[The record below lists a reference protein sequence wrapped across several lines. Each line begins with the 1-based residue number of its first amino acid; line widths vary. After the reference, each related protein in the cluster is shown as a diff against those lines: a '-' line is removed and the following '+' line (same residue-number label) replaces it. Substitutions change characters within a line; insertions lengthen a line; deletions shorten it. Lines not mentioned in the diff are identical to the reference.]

1 MTQPPLSVD
10 VKTMEEKMLVFTQTV
25 RTGETE
31 ARTLVEEETTEEKA
45 LDRMVPLIIILS
57 CLITVLV
64 FVMII
69 VTLVKKSSEYG
80 KNSSLQTHV
89 GFNKN
94 LDKDIGPDIVNHV
107 KQSLH
112 KVYSLDQLNQVSFE
126 GFSSLNPSLIQGKY
140 NTLPARQIAIIESV
154 YNSPE
159 QTPLIPTP
167 KSILVKKVTFEKP
180 ARSASESEGSEG
192 TLEGNGGNY
201 LDTPAI
207 SSPLQLSYESF
218 QKLS

>member
-1 MTQPPLSVD
+1 M
-10 VKTMEEKMLVFTQTV
+10 
-25 RTGETE
+25 
-31 ARTLVEEETTEEKA
+31 A
-45 LDRMVPLIIILS
+45 
-57 CLITVLV
+57 
-64 FVMII
+64 
-69 VTLVKKSSEYG
+69 
-80 KNSSLQTHV
+80 
-89 GFNKN
+89 FNKN
-94 LDKDIGPDIVNHV
+94 LDRDVEPEPDILHHT
-107 KQSLH
+107 KHPPAALTHEGAGPGLH

-180 ARSASESEGSEG
+180 ASSASESEGSEG